1 MPTHSADQPAQ
12 AEQLALFEPGD
23 VLSGPGM
30 RDNEAQAQSHQGTP
44 SPDQ

>member
-1 MPTHSADQPAQ
+1 MTTHSADQPAE

-23 VLSGPGM
+23 VLSGPGV
-30 RDNEAQAQSHQGTP
+30 RDNEAPAQSQGTP